1 MVENLQSYTKA
12 DRSARRKKLKDR
24 NRELILKE
32 LRAIVGEENAT
43 AAKHIRYAYSYDL
56 TFVRPR
62 MPDFVVMAKTV
73 EEVQGILKF
82 ANKEKIPVV
91 PYTAGTNIG
100 GLTIPER
107 GGILLDLKRMN
118 RIIKI
123 DPETLV
129 AVIEPGVSHAQLASA
144 LYKYK
149 LRFGW
154 PVGPPS
160 ASVASCAIC
169 HGIGGLNARY
179 GLNSQ
184 EITSMEVVLPTGEIV
199 RAGSCAINSE
209 AWHSLLPMPQL
220 DGLFKGWLG
229 TTGIVTKLGI
239 NVHPIPPI
247 LKVFTVSCENVED
260 MYSYMLNLSNY
271 EICDDLTAVSWWLAQ
286 VPIPYPYKKKPD
298 SDPEWFSY
306 ATTNSFTEKE
316 REAREEIWEM
326 VVEEEKKKGTSIKVT
341 HYPEEALKARTQLP
355 SQIVGSTKN
364 YCKQAGAGISW
375 PGTFTP
381 ANKWAPVY
389 NEWKKILIEANL
401 SPAVRMSMYRGVHY
415 GMLRAMIPFNKQSAE
430 ETENARRAIVE
441 CLKVDLKH
449 GGIPYKPPVDFAI
462 EINKMAHPGYLSL
475 LKKVKRLLD
484 PNDIMNPGK
493 LGI

>member
-1 MVENLQSYTKA
+1 MLAK
-12 DRSARRKKLKDR
+12 
-24 NRELILKE
+24 REDMILDE
-32 LRAIVGEENAT
+32 LASIVGRENAT

-56 TFVRPR
+56 TFVKPR
-62 MPDFVVMAKTV
+62 MPDYVVMAKTV
-73 EEVQGILKF
+73 EEIQKIMEL
-82 ANKEKIPVV
+82 ANRERIPVV

-118 RIIKI
+118 RIIEI
-123 DPETLV
+123 DPESLV
-129 AVIEPGVSHAQLASA
+129 AVIEPGVSHAQLAAELS
-144 LYKYK
+144 KHK

-160 ASVASCAIC
+160 ASVSSCAIC

-179 GLNSQ
+179 GLQSQ
-184 EITSMEVVLPTGEIV
+184 EITSMEVVLPTGEVV
-199 RAGSCAINSE
+199 RVGSCAINPE
-209 AWHSLLPMPQL
+209 AWHSVLPMPQL

-229 TTGIVTKLGI
+229 TTGVVTKLGI
-239 NVHPIPPI
+239 NVHPSPPI
-247 LKVFTVSCENVED
+247 LKIFTVSCDTVED

-286 VPIPYPYKKKPD
+286 VPIPYPYKPKPE

-306 ATTNSFTEKE
+306 ATTYSWTEKE
-316 REAREEIWEM
+316 KEAREEIWRT
-326 VVEEEKKKGTSIKVT
+326 VLEEEKKKGTSIKET
-341 HYPEEALKARTQLP
+341 YYPEEALKARTQLP

-364 YCKQAGAGISW
+364 YCKMAGAGISW

-381 ANKWAPVY
+381 AKKWAPVY
-389 NEWKKILIEANL
+389 NKWKEILIQHNL
-401 SPAVRMSMYRGVHY
+401 SPSVRMSMYRGVHY
-415 GMLRAMIPFNKQSAE
+415 GMLRAMIPFNRQSPE
-430 ETENARRAIVE
+430 ETENARKAIVE
-441 CLKVDLKH
+441 CLRVDLDI
-449 GGIPYKPPVDFAI
+449 GGMPYKPPVDFAI
-462 EINKMAHPGYLSL
+462 EINKRAHPGYMML
-475 LKKVKRLLD
+475 LKKIKQLLD